1 MAVFKPRLP
10 DDRVNLSS
18 EHPIKNMVLL
28 LAGVLLVVVLVVG
41 GAGLALEAALPM
53 LPVSV
58 ERSLFSS
65 LHKAFEVGEE
75 APGGVK
81 GPLSLEEKRREQQS
95 ATLRRL
101 LNEVQV
107 GWPDAPY
114 DFRVEIAEFGPQWD
128 DAQVPNAA
136 AFPGGLILVTPALVE
151 GATSE
156 NEIAMVLAHE
166 LGHFKNRD
174 HLRGLGMGLVLGLFS
189 VALGTT
195 GGAQAVADLVALA
208 GSLVSHRFSR
218 EQERAADAFALEL
231 LAKRYGHVGGS
242 VAFFERIL
250 ALDHEPGVAGGEYF
264 STHPLSQKRIDAM
277 RAQAKERG
285 WSFSPELVPVKW
297 SPRELLESPNQLPA
311 PPSSPQSGDGR
322 SGRE

>member
-65 LHKAFEVGEE
+65 LHKAFDTGEE
-75 APGGVK
+75 ASGGEDS
-81 GPLSLEEKRREQQS
+81 PRSAEEERRAQQS
-95 ATLRRL
+95 QTVRRL
-101 LNEVQV
+101 LNQLAG

-114 DFRVEIAEFGPQWD
+114 DFRVEIAEFGPQWGA
-128 DAQVPNAA
+128 AQVPNAA
-136 AFPGGLILVTPALVE
+136 AFPGGMILVTPGLVE

-195 GGAQAVADLVALA
+195 GGAQAVSDLVVLA

-218 EQERAADAFALEL
+218 EQERAADAFGLEL
-231 LAKRYGHVGGS
+231 VAKRYGHVGGS
-242 VAFFERIL
+242 AVFFERIL

-264 STHPLSQKRIDAM
+264 STHPLSQKRIDSI
-277 RAQAKERG
+277 RTQAKERG
-285 WSFSPELVPVKW
+285 WVFSPALVPVPW
-297 SPRELLESPNQLPA
+297 SPRELPEKSPA

-322 SGRE
+322 